1 MKKYDL
7 ILVAMYIIVAVVI
20 VNDVKCWLRTK
31 GITSAESIALTE
43 NQAIKAVVIS
53 NSTAEVEIY
62 ALSVDTPDGTAWAI
76 RGSVEN
82 DYFANITI
90 QNDTLRIDGI
100 EPDGL
105 RGVIKLSDSV
115 HLEIINS
122 PNVKRLTDEEFA
134 EKAIKNPEKY
144 DF

>member
-7 ILVAMYIIVAVVI
+7 ILVAMYIIVAAI
-20 VNDVKCWLRTK
+20 IINDVNYWLTTK

-62 ALSVDTPDGTAWAI
+62 ALSDDTPEGTAWAI
-76 RGSVEN
+76 RGTVEN
-82 DYFANITI
+82 DYFDNITI

-100 EPDGL
+100 ELDGL
-105 RGVIKLSDSV
+105 SGVIKLSDSV

-122 PNVKRLTDEEFA
+122 PNVRRLTDEEFT